1 MGWIILLTGL
11 FIILLLIG
19 APVFA
24 ALVVPSILYLLISD
38 VPLTTIPYKFYF
50 FLDQFPL
57 IAVPL
62 FILVG
67 NLATHCGV
75 SEKIFRFARTLFQG
89 RTGYSLR
96 LNVIM
101 SLIFS
106 GISGSAIAD
115 IGCLG
120 PIEIKAMESEG
131 YSRRFAAALTIATA
145 AIGPI
150 FPPSIALIVYA
161 TAAQISSVRCLVA
174 GAFPAL
180 VLTGLLYLYA
190 VYVTPRKLGK
200 TRAEIKQTRTTFD
213 DRFFPAF
220 IDSFPVLLL
229 APLVVTSMLVGLFS
243 PSEAGAAAV
252 VYITLL
258 GLVYRTLTIRRFYLA
273 LKETLLTSAGILGI
287 LVAANLLS
295 SILLIEGLSDAVAN
309 FLLGF
314 SKNALVVLFAINIIL
329 LILGC
334 FIDGLPV
341 ILLLT
346 PILLPVTNKLG
357 IDPVHLGV
365 VMTLNTMIGMLTP
378 PFGMSLFAIAKV
390 ANIKISEVVR
400 ELPAL
405 MLVEIVALVIITI
418 FPSISLWLPN
428 LAFGK

>member
-1 MGWIILLTGL
+1 MGWIIFLTGL

-19 APVFA
+19 VPVFA
-24 ALVVPSILYLLISD
+24 ALVVPSIFYLLICD
-38 VPLTTIPYKFYF
+38 VGLTTIPYKFYL
-50 FLDQFPL
+50 FLNQFPL
-57 IAVPL
+57 LAVPL

-67 NLATHCGV
+67 NMAMHCGV
-75 SEKIFRFARTLFQG
+75 SERIFRFARVLFRG

-120 PIEIKAMESEG
+120 PIEIQAMESEG

-150 FPPSIALIVYA
+150 FPPSIAMIVYA
-161 TAAQISSVRCLVA
+161 TAAQISSIRCLVA
-174 GAFPAL
+174 GAFPAF

-190 VYVTPRKLGK
+190 VYMTPRKLGK
-200 TRAEIKQTRTTFD
+200 TRAEIKKTRTTID

-220 IDSFPVLLL
+220 IECLPILIL
-229 APLVVTSMLVGLFS
+229 APFVVTSMLVGLFS
-243 PSEAGAAAV
+243 PSEAGAAGV
-252 VYITLL
+252 VYIILFGLL
-258 GLVYRTLTIRRFYLA
+258 YRTLTIRGFYLA
-273 LKETLLTSAGILGI
+273 LKETLLTSAGILAI
-287 LVAANLLS
+287 LVGAHLLS
-295 SILLIEGLSDAVAN
+295 TILLIEGLSDVIAN
-309 FLLGF
+309 FLLGI
-314 SKNALVVLFAINIIL
+314 SKDAIVVLFAINVIL

-341 ILLLT
+341 ILLLA

-365 VMTLNTMIGMLTP
+365 VMVLNTMIGMITP
-378 PFGMSLFAIAKV
+378 PFGMSLFAIVKV
-390 ANIKISEVVR
+390 ADVKISEVIS

-405 MLVEIVALVIITI
+405 ILVEIIALAIITI
-418 FPSISLWLPN
+418 FPTISLWLPN